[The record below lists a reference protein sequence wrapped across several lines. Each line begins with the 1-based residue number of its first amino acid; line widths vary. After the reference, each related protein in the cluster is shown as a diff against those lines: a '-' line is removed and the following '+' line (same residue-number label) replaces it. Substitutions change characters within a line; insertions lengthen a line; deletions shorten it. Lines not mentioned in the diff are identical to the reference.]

1 VDSLRKAPATNTLI
15 DEYGIDVLAALWLKV
30 GQMIV
35 VRAEGGDPNVITP
48 AKALT
53 YSRGRIYAT
62 LDWLTSQFTEAFFD
76 RDSRFEPRRLWDFFE
91 QVDRWR
97 RGDRSPATVLRI
109 SSSWNIARTELNRL
123 LQRVT
128 ASNEI
133 RGPSSDQTENHDQTR
148 LKAGLENK
156 SPHEIS
162 VSKSHWKVDGQ
173 IISTLKVVG
182 HRLTTTELLSEMKNR
197 NSEDFSE
204 STVKKRL
211 AKMVLENR
219 LTNDRKG
226 EPPGYGLPEWGGSPG
241 S

>member
-1 VDSLRKAPATNTLI
+1 
-15 DEYGIDVLAALWLKV
+15 
-30 GQMIV
+30 
-35 VRAEGGDPNVITP
+35 
-48 AKALT
+48 
-53 YSRGRIYAT
+53 
-62 LDWLTSQFTEAFFD
+62 
-76 RDSRFEPRRLWDFFE
+76 
-91 QVDRWR
+91 VDRWR
-97 RGDRSPATVLRI
+97 HGNRTPATVLRI

-133 RGPSSDQTENHDQTR
+133 RGTSSDQTANRNQTR
-148 LKAGLENK
+148 LKAGLADK

-182 HRLTTTELLSEMKNR
+182 HPLTTTKLLSEMNSR
-197 NSEDFSE
+197 NSEPFSV

-211 AKMVLENR
+211 AEMVRENR

-226 EPPGYGLPEWGGSPG
+226 EPPGYGLPEGFGSPG